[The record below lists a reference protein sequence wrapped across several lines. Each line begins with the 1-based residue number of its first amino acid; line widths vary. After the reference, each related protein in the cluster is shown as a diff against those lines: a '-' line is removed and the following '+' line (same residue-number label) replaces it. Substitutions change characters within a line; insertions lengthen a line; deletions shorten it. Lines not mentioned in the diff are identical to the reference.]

1 MTASRSGE
9 GRRTAL
15 SAASGMRAA
24 LRACGSRCGRI
35 FTARIGTARAIAAAA
50 GAWASI
56 TWAGRPTVVA
66 GLCCA
71 LLGAVLVLA
80 DRPAPSAGPTRMRR
94 AARTTGAVLGGILA
108 ALGLSVF
115 VAGAH
120 TLALDEAPQP
130 EAALVHVV
138 TDPQETESGRF
149 RSVVTGETGRV
160 TVVAEE
166 PPPPAGSLVRV
177 QLEWWDDDLA
187 GLVSAEVLEEPGTRW
202 RIRADLR
209 TGLAEVSGVGTHAGA
224 DLLPGLVVGDVAHIH
239 TALAEAMRTVSLTH
253 LTAVSGSNILIV
265 AGVVVALCAR
275 LRCPWWTRILP
286 AAAVTAGYVFV
297 VGPEPSVMRA
307 TAMAALV
314 AVGILRPAGTP
325 TLAVLA
331 TAVTVLLIGRPH
343 LASEIGFGLSVC
355 ATAALVVLSPPLT
368 RALTDRG
375 VPRLIAVALAVPVA
389 AQVGCTPLLVVL
401 DPTVSPW
408 AVLAN
413 VAAAP
418 AVAPATVLG
427 LAGLA
432 LEGAA
437 GALPEMLG
445 MPAHLL
451 ARTAGALGAASAW
464 WITVVAHGCA
474 ALPGAALG
482 WPAGSGGVVVAVGMV
497 AGLTCALLGRRSV
510 RTAGALVTVGCL
522 LAGLAVPV
530 VTATGRGAW
539 SVVVCD
545 VGQGSAALIRSRDAP
560 RDHALLVDTGDDPA
574 LLAACM
580 EGSGITRLTIA
591 LSHFDADHVAALPAA
606 VEAVDEA
613 VVVHPLALA
622 DSPEAT
628 RTRALATV
636 AAPAAAGEELPADL
650 LPDGITAR
658 VLWPPV
664 DGGDVRDGNAASL
677 VLLVQVDG
685 LSILLP
691 GDVGADQQLRMVRQ
705 LAADAP
711 VDVLVAPHHGS
722 GDTSAAFFRAA
733 RARVGVVSVGAGNT
747 YGHPA
752 RKALE
757 AFGPVPVLRTDLCG
771 SIALTAEL
779 ALLGGAM
786 DCSVPDGR

>member
-9 GRRTAL
+9 DHTPPRPRAKEVLRT
-15 SAASGMRAA
+15 
-24 LRACGSRCGRI
+24 CGSWCGRVI
-35 FTARIGTARAIAAAA
+35 TARIGTVRAVAAAT
-50 GAWASI
+50 GAWTAV
-56 TWAGRPTVVA
+56 TWAGHLTVVA

-71 LLGAVLVLA
+71 LLGAALVLA
-80 DRPAPSAGPTRMRR
+80 ERPAAVRRLKRAGR
-94 AARTTGAVLGGILA
+94 AARTKGAVVGGLLA

-120 TLALDEAPQP
+120 ALTLDEAPRP
-130 EAALVHVV
+130 EVAVVHVV
-138 TDPQETESGRF
+138 TDPQETASGRF
-149 RSVVTGETGRV
+149 RSVATGEAGRV
-160 TVVAEE
+160 TIVADE

-177 QLEWWDDDLA
+177 RLDWWDDDLA
-187 GLVSAEVLEEPGTRW
+187 GLVRAEVLEPPGTRW
-202 RIRADLR
+202 RVRADLR
-209 TGLAEVSGVGTHAGA
+209 AGLAEVSGVGAHAGA
-224 DLLPGLVVGDVAHIH
+224 DLLPGLVVGDVSYIDD
-239 TALAEAMRTVSLTH
+239 ALAEAMRTVSLTH
-253 LTAVSGSNILIV
+253 LTAVSGSNIVIV

-275 LRCPWWTRILP
+275 LRSSWWIRILP
-286 AAAVTAGYVFV
+286 AAVVTAGYVFV

-355 ATAALVVLSPPLT
+355 ATAALIVLAPPLT

-375 VPRLIAVALAVPVA
+375 VPRLLAVAFAVPAA
-389 AQVGCTPLLVVL
+389 AQAGCTPLLVVL
-401 DPTVSPW
+401 DPMMSPW

-437 GALPEMLG
+437 TALPEG
-445 MPAHLL
+445 IGVPAHLL
-451 ARTAGALGAASAW
+451 ARATGALGGAAAW
-464 WITVVAHGCA
+464 WITVVARGCA

-482 WPAGSGGVVVAVGMV
+482 WPAGPGGIVVAVGAV
-497 AGLTCALLGRRSV
+497 AGLACVLLGRRPV
-510 RTAGALVTVGCL
+510 RTAGGLVAGACL
-522 LAGLAVPV
+522 LAGLVVPV
-530 VTATGRGAW
+530 VTATGRGPW

-580 EGSGITRLTIA
+580 EGAGITRLTIA

-606 VEAVDEA
+606 LEAVEEA
-613 VVVHPLALA
+613 VVVHPRALA
-622 DSPEAT
+622 DSQEAA

-636 AAPAAAGEELPADL
+636 AAPVIAGEELSADL
-650 LPDGITAR
+650 LPEGVTAR
-658 VLWPPV
+658 ALWPLD
-664 DGGDVRDGNAASL
+664 DGEVRDGNAASL

-691 GDVGADQQLRMVRQ
+691 GDVGAEQQLRMVRR
-705 LAADAP
+705 LAQHAP

-722 GDTSAAFFRAA
+722 ADTSPAFFRAA
-733 RARVGVVSVGAGNT
+733 RPRVGVVSVGAGNS

-752 RKALE
+752 QKALD

-771 SIALTAEL
+771 SIALTADV
-779 ALLGGAM
+779 ALVGDAM
-786 DCSVPDGR
+786 DCRVPDGR

>member
-1 MTASRSGE
+1 MTASRSDEERSTAPSGPA
-9 GRRTAL
+9 RMTTAL
-15 SAASGMRAA
+15 RTW
-24 LRACGSRCGRI
+24 GSWCGRI
-35 FTARIGTARAIAAAA
+35 VFERIGTARAIAAAA
-50 GAWASI
+50 GAWAAI
-56 TWAGRPTVVA
+56 AAAGLPIVIA

-71 LLGAVLVLA
+71 LLGAVLVLVH
-80 DRPAPSAGPTRMRR
+80 RPATARRSSHRRR
-94 AARTTGAVLGGILA
+94 ASRMIGPVVGGLLA
-108 ALGLSVF
+108 ALGLSVL

-120 TLALDEAPQP
+120 ALMLEDAPRP
-130 EAALVHVV
+130 EAALVTVV
-138 TDPQETESGRF
+138 TDPQETQSGRF

-160 TVVAEE
+160 TVVSEQ
-166 PPPPAGSLVRV
+166 PPPPAGSVLRAE
-177 QLEWWDDDLA
+177 LDWWDNDLA
-187 GLVSAEVLEEPGTRW
+187 GLVSAEVREDPGARW

-209 TGLAEVSGVGTHAGA
+209 AGLADVSGVGTHAGG

-239 TALAEAMRTVSLTH
+239 PALAEAMRTVSLTH

-275 LRCPWWTRILP
+275 LRSPWWVRILP
-286 AAAVTAGYVFV
+286 AAAVTAGYVFI

-307 TAMAALV
+307 TAMASLV

-343 LASEIGFGLSVC
+343 LATEIGFGLSVC

-375 VPRLIAVALAVPVA
+375 MPRPVAVALAVPVA
-389 AQVGCTPLLVVL
+389 AQAGCTPLLVVL

-427 LAGLA
+427 LAGLG
-432 LEGAA
+432 LEGIAA
-437 GALPEMLG
+437 ALPDALG
-445 MPAHLL
+445 MPPHLL
-451 ARTAGALGAASAW
+451 ARTAGALGAAAAW
-464 WITVVAHGCA
+464 WITVIAHGCA
-474 ALPGAALG
+474 SLPGAALG
-482 WPAGSGGVVVAVGMV
+482 WPTGPGGVVVAAGMV
-497 AGLTCALLGRRSV
+497 AGLACALLGRRRA
-510 RTAGALVTVGCL
+510 RTAGALVAVSCL

-539 SVVVCD
+539 SIVVCD

-580 EGSGITRLTIA
+580 EGAGITRLTIA

-613 VVVHPLALA
+613 VVVHPRALA
-622 DSPEAT
+622 DSPEAA
-628 RTRALATV
+628 RTRAVATV
-636 AAPAAAGEELPADL
+636 AAPAAAGEELPAAL
-650 LPDGITAR
+650 LPAGITAR
-658 VLWPPV
+658 VLWPPA
-664 DGGDVRDGNAASL
+664 DGSAISDGNAASL
-677 VLLVQVDG
+677 VLLVEVDG

-691 GDVGADQQLRMVRQ
+691 GDVGEKQQLRMVQ
-705 LAADAP
+705 ELTAHAP

-722 GDTSAAFFRAA
+722 ADTSPAFFRASA
-733 RARVGVVSVGAGNT
+733 ARVGVVSVGAGNT

-757 AFGPVPVLRTDLCG
+757 AFGPAPVLRTDLCG

-779 ALLGGAM
+779 TLVGGAR
-786 DCSVPDGR
+786 DCGVPAGR